1 MLQDMRPRERSR
13 ICDPESA
20 PEYVTQRVLQE
31 NRSSRLVESQFGAIR
46 ISLVSVKIDLRIGLR
61 QTFSR

>member
-31 NRSSRLVESQFGAIR
+31 NRSSRLVESQFGA
-46 ISLVSVKIDLRIGLR
+46 LWCAPVSVKIKLYISLR
-61 QTFSR
+61 THFSR